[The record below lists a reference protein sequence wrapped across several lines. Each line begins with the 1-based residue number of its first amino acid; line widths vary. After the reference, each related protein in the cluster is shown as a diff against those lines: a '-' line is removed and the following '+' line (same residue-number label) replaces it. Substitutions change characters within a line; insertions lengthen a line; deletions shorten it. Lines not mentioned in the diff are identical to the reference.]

1 MISFLKNNINRL
13 IAILSSL
20 VVTVVAL
27 WLTIIDDSSDK
38 KVGTIISVIGS
49 MASIYAIIE
58 TIIRIASISQK
69 QEKIR
74 QEINKKK

>member
-1 MISFLKNNINRL
+1 
-13 IAILSSL
+13 
-20 VVTVVAL
+20 
-27 WLTIIDDSSDK
+27 
-38 KVGTIISVIGS
+38 

-74 QEINKKK
+74 EEINKKVILLDKREAIMDISQHAEIYSDAINK